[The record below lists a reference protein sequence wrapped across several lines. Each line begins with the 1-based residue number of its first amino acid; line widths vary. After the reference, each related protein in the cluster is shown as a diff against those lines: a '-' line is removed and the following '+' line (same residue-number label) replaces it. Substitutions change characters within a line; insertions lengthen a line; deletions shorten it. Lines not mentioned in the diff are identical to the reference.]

1 MTENKLIL
9 ALEISKT
16 MGDISKRLEEQF
28 KSKEIDQEVVAYLS
42 SMLDIQKDFL
52 HKYLKQNA
60 ASN

>member
-1 MTENKLIL
+1 MTENKLML

-28 KSKEIDQEVVAYLS
+28 KSKEPDQEVVAYLS

-52 HKYLKQNA
+52 HKYLKKNDI
-60 ASN
+60 SN